1 LAEVAKD
8 HTDHEGFEIVISG
21 MPLEAVAERMGTNR
35 NTLYKLLHDARK
47 RLKQR
52 MATEGPSP

>member
-1 LAEVAKD
+1 
-8 HTDHEGFEIVISG
+8 